1 LTYLKTYDTRVSV
14 KTKLTTSEA
23 AELAGIARVTL
34 QRWLK
39 AGKIPN
45 PPKTLVGKDG
55 RAVRL
60 WSSADIARLRMLA
73 TETYREGQG
82 RRSDI
87 VAAQKKDGNR

>member
-1 LTYLKTYDTRVSV
+1 VAVKAKT
-14 KTKLTTSEA
+14 TTSEA
-23 AELAGIARVTL
+23 AAQSGIARVTL

-39 AGKIPN
+39 AGKIQN

-60 WSSADIARLRMLA
+60 WSKADIARLRKLA
-73 TETYREGQG
+73 KEIYRDGQG

-87 VAAQKKDGNR
+87 AAAQKKSGNR

>member
-1 LTYLKTYDTRVSV
+1 MKAKT
-14 KTKLTTSEA
+14 TTSEA
-23 AELAGIARVTL
+23 AAQSGIARVTL

-39 AGKIPN
+39 AGKIPD

-60 WSSADIARLRMLA
+60 WSSADIARLRKLA
-73 TETYREGQG
+73 KETYREGQG

-87 VAAQKKDGNR
+87 APAQKKSGNR